1 MTHIELR
8 ALIPAYALD
17 ALSSEEAREV
27 EAHLATCDECRRELI
42 LMREVAS
49 ELATAVPRTSPPA
62 TLRTKI
68 LEAVRTD
75 ESVQSVPSV
84 PPLRIPARD
93 AARFPAIP
101 RLPHTWIVG
110 VAALAA
116 ALAVVFAG
124 LTLSLNQ
131 RLSALND
138 RLAAQERV
146 LALLANPESKTAA
159 LAGTV
164 SANVRFVYNP
174 GTRQGAL
181 VVTEL
186 GDPGA
191 EQVYQLWLIA
201 GQEPESA
208 GVFRPV
214 AGRPIIVPVR
224 ADFSRY
230 QAVAISIERGPLGA
244 ARPSSAPILL
254 GSL

>member
-17 ALSSEEAREV
+17 ALSPEEAREV
-27 EAHLATCDECRRELI
+27 EAHLPTCEECRRELI

-62 TLRTKI
+62 TLRTTI
-68 LEAVRTD
+68 LEAVRPD
-75 ESVQSVPSV
+75 ESVQSTSSV
-84 PPLRIPARD
+84 PPLHIPAP
-93 AARFPAIP
+93 ARFPAIP
-101 RLPHTWIVG
+101 RVPRTWIMG

-131 RLSALND
+131 RLAALND

-146 LALLANPESKTAA
+146 LALLANTESKTAA
-159 LAGTV
+159 LSGTV
-164 SANVRFVYNP
+164 SANVRFVYHP

-181 VVTEL
+181 VVTDL

-230 QAVAISIERGPLGA
+230 QAVAISVERGPLGA
-244 ARPSSAPILL
+244 ARPSSAPILV

>member
-17 ALSSEEAREV
+17 ALSPEEAREV
-27 EAHLATCDECRRELI
+27 EAHLPTCEECRRELI

-49 ELATAVPRTSPPA
+49 ELATAVPTISPPA

-68 LEAVRTD
+68 LEAVRPD
-75 ESVQSVPSV
+75 EATQSTPSV
-84 PPLRIPARD
+84 PPLQIPARD
-93 AARFPAIP
+93 TARFPAIP
-101 RLPHTWIVG
+101 RLPRTWIMG

-131 RLSALND
+131 RLTALND

-159 LAGTV
+159 LSGTV

-181 VVTEL
+181 VVTDL